1 MKQFFIFLFFFAGIL
16 PGCLAQPNV
25 DIDSLNYEQ
34 QRKRVNNLL
43 EERSRR
49 FGAFDNSLRQK
60 TGIFG
65 LFKRK
70 ADMQKSID
78 ILREVVLADND
89 IFLETKKLLDIKGN
103 ESSRNENLVIQYDR
117 EILGYMQTITKL
129 QSENEK
135 LRQQIDILNNQQR
148 SQRTI
153 IFCTIL
159 LLLGLGFITFRYFKD
174 RKHQNLT
181 QE

>member
-1 MKQFFIFLFFFAGIL
+1 MKQFFIFLFFFVGL
-16 PGCLAQPNV
+16 LSVSLAQPKV

-49 FGAFDNSLRQK
+49 FGEFDNSLQQK
-60 TGIFG
+60 TGVFG

-78 ILREVVLADND
+78 ILRAIVLADNN
-89 IFLETKKLLDIKGN
+89 IFLETKKLLEIQGN
-103 ESSRNENLVIQYDR
+103 ESSRNENLAIQYDR
-117 EILGYMQTITKL
+117 EISGYMQTITKL
-129 QSENEK
+129 QTENEK
-135 LRQQIDILNNQQR
+135 LRQQISILKNKQR

-153 IFCTIL
+153 IFLSVL
-159 LLLGLGFITFRYFKD
+159 LLLGLGFIAFRYFKE

>member
-1 MKQFFIFLFFFAGIL
+1 MKQFFIFLFFFVRL
-16 PGCLAQPNV
+16 LSVSLAQPKV

-49 FGAFDNSLRQK
+49 FGEFDNSLQQK
-60 TGIFG
+60 TGVFG

-78 ILREVVLADND
+78 ILRAIVLADNN
-89 IFLETKKLLDIKGN
+89 IFLETKKLLEIQGN
-103 ESSRNENLVIQYDR
+103 ESSRNENLAIQYDR
-117 EILGYMQTITKL
+117 EISGYMQTITKL
-129 QSENEK
+129 QTENEK
-135 LRQQIDILNNQQR
+135 LRQQISILKNKQR

-153 IFCTIL
+153 IFLSIL
-159 LLLGLGFITFRYFKD
+159 LLLGLGFIAFRYFKE

>member
-1 MKQFFIFLFFFAGIL
+1 
-16 PGCLAQPNV
+16 
-25 DIDSLNYEQ
+25 
-34 QRKRVNNLL
+34 
-43 EERSRR
+43 
-49 FGAFDNSLRQK
+49 
-60 TGIFG
+60 
-65 LFKRK
+65 
-70 ADMQKSID
+70 MQKSID

-89 IFLETKKLLDIKGN
+89 IFLETKKLLEIKGN
-103 ESSRNENLVIQYDR
+103 ESSRNENLAIQYDR
-117 EILGYMQTITKL
+117 EIRGYMQTITKL
-129 QSENEK
+129 QTENEK